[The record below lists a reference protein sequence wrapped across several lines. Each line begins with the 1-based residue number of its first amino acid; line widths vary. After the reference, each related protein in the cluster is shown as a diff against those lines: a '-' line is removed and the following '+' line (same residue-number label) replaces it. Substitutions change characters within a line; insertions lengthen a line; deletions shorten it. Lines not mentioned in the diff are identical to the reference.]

1 MSPFA
6 RVLSGLLT
14 GYRRFVSPMF
24 GRHCRYE
31 PTCSA
36 YALIAIRRYGALV
49 GGTMTVAR
57 ILRCHPWASGGFDP
71 VPEPGPS
78 TGKV

>member
-1 MSPFA
+1 MSPAA
-6 RVLSGLLT
+6 RALCGLLA
-14 GYRRFVSPMF
+14 GYRRFVSPMW

-36 YALIAIRRYGALV
+36 YSLVAISRYGALR
-49 GGTMTVAR
+49 GGTMTLTRV
-57 ILRCHPWASGGFDP
+57 LRCHPWAAGGFDP